1 MAGHQP
7 FRGDGFAVD
16 PDLLSNAASAITTA
30 LGNGDVARAPAITGG
45 ERYGHPELAALMVE
59 FGSAV
64 ALASGLLVR
73 SAEGAAAGLRDGAR
87 GYVQSEQRGK
97 AAINGAGAALA
108 GQPGGR

>member
-1 MAGHQP
+1 M
-7 FRGDGFAVD
+7 DGFAVD
-16 PDLLSNAASAITTA
+16 PDLLSGAASAVTAA
-30 LGNGDVARAPAITGG
+30 LGNGDVATAPTVGGG
-45 ERYGHPELAALMVE
+45 ERYGNAELAALMTE

-73 SAEGAAAGLRDGAR
+73 SAQAAAAGLRDGAR
-87 GYVQSEQRGK
+87 RYAQSEQRGE

>member
-1 MAGHQP
+1 V
-7 FRGDGFAVD
+7 DGFAVD
-16 PDLLSNAASAITTA
+16 PDLLSGAASAITTA
-30 LGNGDVARAPAITGG
+30 LGDGHVAAPTVGGG
-45 ERYGHPELAALMVE
+45 ERYGHPELAALMGE

-73 SAEGAAAGLRDGAR
+73 SAEAAAAGLRDGAR
-87 GYVQSEQRGK
+87 RYAQSEQRGE

>member
-16 PDLLSNAASAITTA
+16 PDLLANAASAITTA

-45 ERYGHPELAALMVE
+45 ERYGHPEFAALVVE

-87 GYVQSEQRGK
+87 GYVQSEQRGE